1 MRSGAVILGV
11 AVSAVL
17 LAVAGALYMLADNSS
32 GQQYRKSID
41 LLRQMQLLSSD
52 WSMEITRVK
61 ADPFA
66 DFDSLAAFIPRMAR
80 FKESL
85 SDTAQHIP
93 DLPDRLAGD
102 IQAYLSAIEAKEERI
117 ERFKT
122 GYAVVRNSSRYL
134 PLAATNVLQ
143 LAQESGEETLVRSI
157 SSLIRDVNLYLATP
171 TDTFQS
177 RLMAEIEK
185 LREASVAYPPPL
197 ANALANLFSH
207 ADVLVAKQGSTEEL
221 LRSATSNDISDLT
234 DQLSGNLEFELGKRE
249 ILATYYD
256 RGFLAVIA
264 ALIVFWILLALQQR
278 MRDGSAMAR
287 ATPRPAAIEVE
298 TAPDRGPPVFAD
310 VPHPA
315 AETAALPAEPESP
328 SDESPPD
335 EPPLV
340 LRDPAL
346 PSVPAAVPSEHQ
358 DAESALL
365 HGFVVKSLAGILTAS
380 ADEIGGRMEYLRRTQ
395 KRIQDAFANGDA
407 VAESSDGA
415 TVEEE
420 IETISAIASNVRQR
434 MNGIADLA
442 KRLASC
448 SNDPEDDADHSM
460 IDLNACVDDVIEAAG
475 AGNGATIVKSLGDVP
490 QILASKTEI
499 RVVLAELIENSIL
512 AVRELE
518 DRKGIIKVDTARTN
532 DEVLITVIDNGGGIT
547 PARRMNIF
555 KPFYTTRDGAMGIG
569 LALAGHLVKKY
580 NGVIKINSLPGQGTV
595 ARITLPVGISGP

>member
-1 MRSGAVILGV
+1 MRSGAVIFGV

-17 LAVAGALYMLADNSS
+17 LAAAGALHMLADNSS

-41 LLRQMQLLSSD
+41 LLRQMHLLSSD

-66 DFDSLAAFIPRMAR
+66 NFDSLAAFIPRMAR

-85 SDTAQHIP
+85 SETVQRIP
-93 DLPDRLAGD
+93 DLPDRLASD
-102 IQAYLSAIEAKEERI
+102 IQAYLNAIEAKEERI

-143 LAQESGEETLVRSI
+143 QAQNTGDEALVRSI
-157 SSLIRDVNLYLATP
+157 SSLVRDVNLYLATP

-177 RLMAEIEK
+177 RLTAEIEK
-185 LREASVAYPPPL
+185 LRETSVAYPPSL
-197 ANALANLFSH
+197 TNALANLFSH
-207 ADVLVAKQGSTEEL
+207 AEVLVTKQGPTEEL
-221 LRSATSNDISDLT
+221 LRRATSNEISDLT
-234 DQLSGNLEFELGKRE
+234 DQLSGNLEFELGKKE

-256 RGFLAVIA
+256 RGVLAVIA

-278 MRDGSAMAR
+278 LRDGSVMAR
-287 ATPRPAAIEVE
+287 AAPRPAAIEVE
-298 TAPDRGPPVFAD
+298 PAPDRRPPVIAD

-328 SDESPPD
+328 AD

-340 LRDPAL
+340 LKEPAPPL
-346 PSVPAAVPSEHQ
+346 VPAAVPPEHR

-365 HGFVVKSLAGILTAS
+365 HDFVVKSLAGILTAS

-395 KRIQDAFANGDA
+395 KKIQDAFANGDA
-407 VAESSDGA
+407 IAESSGGA
-415 TVEEE
+415 SVEEE
-420 IETISAIASNVRQR
+420 IETLSAIASNVRQR

-442 KRLASC
+442 KRLDSF
-448 SNDPEDDADHSM
+448 SSIPVDDADHSM
-460 IDLNACVDDVIEAAG
+460 IDLNACVDDAIEAAG
-475 AGNGATIVKSLGDVP
+475 AGNGATIVKSFGDVP
-490 QILASKTEI
+490 QIFASKTEFKVI
-499 RVVLAELIENSIL
+499 LAELIENSIL
-512 AVRELE
+512 AVRDLE

-547 PARRMNIF
+547 PERRMNIF
-555 KPFYTTRDGAMGIG
+555 KPFYTSRDGAMGIG

-580 NGVIKINSLPGQGTV
+580 DGVIKINSLPGQGTV
-595 ARITLPVGISGP
+595 ARITLPAGISGP